1 MPVRFLS
8 DAELAQ
14 LSGWPSEIA
23 ADDLITFLTLTDD
36 DLGWLGSNYRYEN
49 RLGAAVQLCTL
60 PWLGWIP
67 DELTACPAAAV
78 DRLADGLGIGGS
90 ERTELLSSY
99 GGWEGRTRR
108 DHRAQVLNRLGWRV
122 SGTGDRKLL
131 DEFLLARALEHDAPG
146 VLLQLA
152 CDWLR
157 GERIVRPSV
166 DTLSRRVAAARD
178 SAWAETYHRLA
189 PLLEP
194 PRPTALDGLLD
205 VDTELGMTRLA
216 WLRRGATAA
225 TPEVLK
231 AELAKLEF
239 LRGHGADRLDLSG
252 VPAGRRRMLA
262 ETGRRSTNQ
271 ALQRADVDRRHP
283 ILLATLAETYVEV
296 LDELVQLLDQAL
308 AGADSRA
315 RHELSQRVVDRART
329 EIERGRLLD
338 EVLDVLADPAVA
350 DDQVG
355 RLIRARIGMAR
366 LQAARR
372 PTEDREP
379 RDHGHFDLL
388 AARYKYL
395 RTFTPAVA
403 AALPLTGNT
412 SSPDVAALLAA
423 VEVLRQLNSSGRTT
437 VPEEA
442 TTATATSFVPTR
454 WRGYLGT
461 TRGQGRGAAYRHYWE
476 LSVLYGVQARLRSG
490 DVWVPGSRRYTDPT
504 TLLIPVEAWVAQRDD
519 FCAVTG
525 TDANPQRQLARLEAD
540 LHAAVAELEQV
551 LADRNTEGL
560 ARLDEDGDLIVSPLA
575 AEQVPA
581 EADALAQAVAA
592 RLPQIHLPA
601 LLIEVDRDTRFS
613 ESFTHAGGAQSRNP
627 DLVRNLYASV
637 LAYACNLGYAGMA
650 DASGIS
656 EDTLAWTS
664 QWYLRQDTLRAA
676 NARLVNAHHQ
686 HPLTRL
692 WGGGTL
698 SSSDGQR
705 FPQRGRSLTA
715 RALSRYFLDEGT
727 TTYTHVSDQHST
739 YGTKVIPTTWREAV
753 AVLDEIFG
761 NPTDLP
767 IAEHTTDTAGQTLAT
782 FGIFDLAGL
791 QFSPRIRD
799 IGRLQL
805 YRLGAGSSWRARYP
819 HAGALLTQPI
829 QTQLIADHWNDLLRL
844 VGSMKFGHTTASLL
858 IAKLHASSR
867 QNALARALQE
877 YGRLVRTIYLCR
889 YVANE
894 ELRRRVRRQLNKGE
908 SLHALRRDLFFAH
921 QGHVRRRHLDDQ
933 VDQAMCLTL
942 VTNAAVLW
950 TTTYLGDALD
960 ALRADGYPVTDEAVA
975 HLTPAQHDHINFYGT
990 YSFDVEAELR
1000 RQGHRPLRSPAA

>member
-1 MPVRFLS
+1 MPVRYLS
-8 DAELAQ
+8 DPELAR
-14 LSGWPSEIA
+14 LSGWPGEIA
-23 ADDLITFLTLTDD
+23 DEDVITFFTLSADDLAWVRGFNRD
-36 DLGWLGSNYRYEN
+36 EN
-49 RLGAAVQLCTL
+49 RLGVAVQLCTL

-67 DELTACPAAAV
+67 DDLTGCPTVALT
-78 DRLADGLGIGGS
+78 RLCGTLAINPLA
-90 ERTELLSSY
+90 TTMLLAGY
-99 GGWEGRTRR
+99 GGWQGRTRR
-108 DHRAQVLNRLGWRV
+108 DHRAQVLARLGWRWCA
-122 SGTGDRKLL
+122 GGERKLL

-157 GERIVRPSV
+157 GERIVRPPV
-166 DTLSRRVAAARD
+166 DALTRRIATARD
-178 SAWAETYHRLA
+178 GARAETYHRLA
-189 PLLEP
+189 PLLAP
-194 PRPTALDGLLD
+194 PRPRQLDGLLD
-205 VDTELGMTRLA
+205 VDPDLGLTRLA

-231 AELAKLEF
+231 AELDKLEF
-239 LRGHGADRLDLSG
+239 LSQHGADRLDLSRL
-252 VPAGRRRMLA
+252 PAGRRRMLA
-262 ETGRRSTNQ
+262 EIGRRSTNQ

-283 ILLATLAETYVEV
+283 VLLATLAETYVEV

-315 RHELSQRVVDRART
+315 RHELSQRLVDRAKAEADRA
-329 EIERGRLLD
+329 RLLD
-338 EVLDVLADPAVA
+338 EVLDVLADPAIPDEQA
-350 DDQVG
+350 GRIARERVG
-355 RLIRARIGMAR
+355 MPRLM
-366 LQAARR
+366 AARR
-372 PTEDREP
+372 PLEEREP

-395 RTFTPAVA
+395 RTFTPAVI
-403 AALPLTGNT
+403 AALPLTGNMA
-412 SSPDVAALLAA
+412 SAEVAALLDA
-423 VEVLRQLNSSGRTT
+423 VGVLRELNAAGRTV
-437 VPEEA
+437 VPDR
-442 TTATATSFVPTR
+442 ATAPAATVFVPAR
-454 WRGYLGT
+454 WRGYLEAA
-461 TRGQGRGAAYRHYWE
+461 RGQRRGAAYRHYWE

-490 DVWVPGSRRYTDPT
+490 DLWVAGSRRYADPA
-504 TLLIPVEAWVAQRDD
+504 TLLLPVDRWVNQRDD

-525 TDANPQRQLARLEAD
+525 TDANPRWQLERLDAE
-540 LHAAVAELEQV
+540 LHAAVDALEAV
-551 LADRNTEGL
+551 IADPSAEGL
-560 ARLDEDGDLIVSPLA
+560 ARLGDDGELIVSPLP
-575 AEQVPA
+575 AEQLPA
-581 EADALAQAVAA
+581 EAEALAAATAA
-592 RLPQIHLPA
+592 RLPRVQLPA
-601 LLIEVDRDTRFS
+601 LLIEVDKLTGFT
-613 ESFTHAGGAQSRNP
+613 EEFTHAGGAQPRNP
-627 DLVRNLYASV
+627 DLSRNLYAS
-637 LAYACNLGYAGMA
+637 LIAYACNLGYAGMA

-656 EDTLAWTS
+656 EDQLAWTS

-676 NARLVNAHHQ
+676 NTRLVNAHHA
-686 HPLTRL
+686 HPLAAL

-767 IAEHTTDTAGQTLAT
+767 LGEHTVDTAGQTLAT
-782 FGIFDLAGL
+782 FAIFHLAGL

-805 YRLGAGSSWRARYP
+805 YRLSPASAWRSQYP
-819 HAGALLTQPI
+819 HAGTLLGQPI
-829 QTQLIADHWNDLLRL
+829 QTQLIAEHWNDLLRL

-867 QNALARALQE
+867 QSTLAKALHE
-877 YGRLVRTIYLCR
+877 YGRLIRTIYVCR
-889 YVANE
+889 YIADE

-933 VDQAMCLTL
+933 IDQALCLTV

-950 TTTYLGDALD
+950 TTTYLADVLD
-960 ALRADGYPVTDEAVA
+960 ALRSEGFPVTDEAAA
-975 HLTPAQHDHINFYGT
+975 HLTPAQHDHINFYGI
-990 YSFDVEAELR
+990 YSFDIDAELSR
-1000 RQGHRPLRSPAA
+1000 EGHRPLRQPA